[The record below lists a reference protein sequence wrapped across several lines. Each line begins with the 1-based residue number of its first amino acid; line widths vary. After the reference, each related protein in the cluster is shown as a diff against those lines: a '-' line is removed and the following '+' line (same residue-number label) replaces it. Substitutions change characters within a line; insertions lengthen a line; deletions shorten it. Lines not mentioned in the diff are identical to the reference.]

1 MKVLFAASEIFP
13 HAKSGGLADVS
24 DALPNALAKS
34 VDISRVMPFYG
45 FMKKI
50 EFTVYDNFI
59 ILLAGIK
66 YEIEILKTQ
75 KDQVVTYFINA
86 PLLSTTQNLYG
97 DKNGDYKNNDL
108 RFGIFCKAIVA
119 LSVRLSIDVLHLN
132 DWHTALSALFIK
144 ESNLKIKTIFTI
156 HNLAYQ
162 GVFDKYS
169 LWKLSINE
177 KYFRPDALEFYD
189 KANFLKA
196 GIAYSN
202 YITTVSPTYAEE
214 ILTKEFGCG
223 LDGFL
228 RKYKEKLIGILNGI
242 NTVVFDPLTDK
253 ALEFNYNKNTL
264 ENKHKNKVSF
274 MQQTKLKDPRKALFV
289 MITRLVDQKGIFL
302 LIESLEKLLS
312 KNLNLVII
320 GDGDTE
326 IYVKLNMLSC
336 KYENFEFFEGYD
348 ESLSHKTYAS
358 ADFLL
363 MPSKFEPC
371 GLNQFIAMEYGTVP
385 IVHEV
390 GGLKDSVHEGMDKDS
405 LSCGRGIVFKEYN
418 KEDFLLAVDRALHL
432 KRNTKEFKSIV
443 QSNME
448 CDFSFENSSLE
459 YLKLYIN

>member
-45 FMKKI
+45 FMKKK
-50 EFTVYDNFI
+50 EFKVYENFT
-59 ILLAGIK
+59 ILLAGIEYK
-66 YEIEILKTQ
+66 IEILKTK
-75 KDQVVTYFINA
+75 KDKVVTYFVNA
-86 PLLSTTQNLYG
+86 PFLSTTQNLYG
-97 DKNGDYKNNDL
+97 DESGDYINNDL
-108 RFGIFCKAIVA
+108 RFGIFCKAIVELSLR
-119 LSVRLSIDVLHLN
+119 LSVDVLHLN

-162 GVFDKYS
+162 GIFDKYS

-202 YITTVSPTYAEE
+202 YITTVSPSYAQE

-228 RKYKEKLIGILNGI
+228 RKYKEKLSGILNGI
-242 NTVVFDPLTDK
+242 NTVVFDPSTDK
-253 ALEFNYNKNTL
+253 ALEFNYNKNSL

-274 MQQTKLKDPRKALFV
+274 LQQTKLKDPRKPLFV
-289 MITRLVDQKGIFL
+289 MISRLVDQKGIFL
-302 LIESLEKLLS
+302 LIESIEELLA
-312 KNLNLVII
+312 KNLNLAII
-320 GDGDTE
+320 GDGNAE
-326 IYVKLNMLSC
+326 ICEKLDLLSC
-336 KYENFEFFEGYD
+336 KHENFYFFEGYD
-348 ESLSHKTYAS
+348 EHLSHKTYAS

-371 GLNQFIAMEYGTVP
+371 GLNQFIAMQYGTFP
-385 IVHEV
+385 LVHEV
-390 GGLKDSVHEGMDKDS
+390 GGLKDSVHENMDKQS
-405 LSCGRGIVFKEYN
+405 VACGMGIVFKEYN
-418 KEDFLLAVDRALHL
+418 KENFLLAVDRTLHL
-432 KRNTKEFKSIV
+432 KKNTKEFKSIV

-448 CDFSFENSSLE
+448 CNFSFENSSLE
-459 YLKLYIN
+459 YLKLYID

>member
-24 DALPNALAKS
+24 DALPNALEKH

-45 FMKKI
+45 FMKKK
-50 EFTVYDNFI
+50 EFKVYDNFT
-59 ILLAGIK
+59 ILLAGIEYK
-66 YEIEILKTQ
+66 LEILQTK
-75 KDQVVTYFINA
+75 KEKVVTYFVNA
-86 PLLSTTQNLYG
+86 PLLSSTQNLYG
-97 DKNGDYKNNDL
+97 DENGDYENNDL

-119 LSVRLSIDVLHLN
+119 LSLRLSIDVLHLN
-132 DWHTALSALFIK
+132 DWHTALCALFIR

-162 GVFDKYS
+162 GVFDRYS
-169 LWKLSINE
+169 LWKLSIDE

-189 KANFLKA
+189 RANFLKA

-214 ILTKEFGCG
+214 ILTQEFGCG

-228 RKYKEKLIGILNGI
+228 REYKEKLSGILNGI
-242 NTVVFDPLTDK
+242 NTLIFDPSADK
-253 ALEFNYNKNTL
+253 AIEFNYNKNSL
-264 ENKHKNKVSF
+264 EDKHKNKISF
-274 MQQTKLKDPRKALFV
+274 MQQTKLKDTRKPLFV
-289 MITRLVDQKGIFL
+289 MITRLVEQKGIFL
-302 LIESLEKLLS
+302 LIESIEELLA

-320 GDGDTE
+320 GEGDTE
-326 IYVKLNMLSC
+326 ICEKLNLLSC
-336 KYENFEFFEGYD
+336 KHKNFYFFEGYD
-348 ESLSHKTYAS
+348 EPMSRKTYAS

-371 GLNQFIAMEYGTVP
+371 GLNQFIAMRYGTFP
-385 IVHEV
+385 LVHEV
-390 GGLKDSVHEGMDKDS
+390 GGLKDSVYEDKES
-405 LSCGRGIVFKEYN
+405 LACGRGIVFKEYN
-418 KEDFLLAVDRALHL
+418 KENFLLAVDRALAL

-448 CDFSFENSSLE
+448 CDFSFEKSALE
-459 YLKLYIN
+459 YLKLYSN